1 MKKILLL
8 ATAIV
13 LCLNVFAQKSVQSI
27 KYEGALAQAIS
38 QERFT
43 LLQTESPSKLVATYY
58 ETTQFCYI
66 ANSLPVNVRVM
77 GELCDFVCTGETC
90 DDASSVIAI
99 KQINRHKYML
109 EQDEIRYTAYAIG
122 STGYYAIV
130 YPTGEYLKNYASFM
144 KEYGF

>member
-43 LLQTESPSKLVATYY
+43 RLQTESPSKLVATYY
-58 ETTQFCYI
+58 EVTRFCYV
-66 ANSLPVNVRVM
+66 SDKLPENTRVM
-77 GELCDFVCTGETC
+77 GDICDYVSPGEVC
-90 DDASSVIAI
+90 DAADIAAN
-99 KQINRHKYML
+99 KQFNRKKYVM
-109 EQDEIRYTAYAIG
+109 EQDEVRYTAYAIG

-130 YPTGEYLKNYASFM
+130 YPTGEYLKNYTSFM